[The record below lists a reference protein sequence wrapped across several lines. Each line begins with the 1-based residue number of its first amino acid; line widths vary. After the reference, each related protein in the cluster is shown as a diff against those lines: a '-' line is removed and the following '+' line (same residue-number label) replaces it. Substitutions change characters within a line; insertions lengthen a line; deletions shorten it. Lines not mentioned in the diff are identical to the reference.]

1 MPCRGAGQEGL
12 MGENIYRIFDGVWN
26 LSLVGG
32 YCVLLVLLARLLLQK
47 APKWC
52 SYLLWGIVFVR
63 LCCPILPET
72 GISLIPD
79 KLLSVGTEMTSGQQ
93 TVGPGS
99 HGYAEANDTKDI
111 GDVLRREYDAEE
123 VPDSQAAE
131 KTMAGGNDNTVMNTD
146 GTQDFSLGT
155 ARTESGATV
164 AGVAASG
171 TDAVISETSAGTGTD
186 ARAWTYPV
194 WFRVLSMVWLAGML
208 GFLGYHAYS
217 YLRMRNRIHRP
228 DSSVRQVEPGIC
240 EIDGGHLS
248 FVMGLVHPVIY
259 LSSGLDPESRKVVL
273 CHERVHLQRRD
284 YLFKPAALLI
294 CCVHWFNPLVWLAFY
309 LMNMDCEMSCD
320 EKVVKLLGEESKKIY
335 SYTLLEEASG
345 GEWKRYRGGSICALL
360 SFGEDHVKNRIRHVL
375 DYRKPPF
382 WVMIGAAA
390 VIVVLVVCLCSNP
403 GGNGNGADTAN
414 VSDVSD
420 ATEEVTTGE
429 FTEDGSDDEGRKTE
443 WLATL
448 EQGIHSREEFSA
460 LFDVDTLEDTRS
472 FAGQDGIQYLECN
485 GVAARKLHRQILD
498 GDTAAHETYKDP
510 VKAAEAL
517 LHLEGGSGEM
527 TELLYEAG
535 RQYLFFQKDSTRPGE
550 GSVAN
555 VHYIFA
561 DGSAIDI
568 PMVFAEE
575 SSQIWLLSLGDI
587 DSKGRHSYG
596 PLDGENQARI
606 VYAEYGPQGVEE
618 DPLAGAHPGDYTQVP
633 QGSFRDQYATYQ
645 VSSYGIYVATG
656 ADAGLDCVVSG
667 YIAPGYAASHWSCVY
682 QDRTF
687 FDTSDQCDYLD
698 CYQDEIESVRLYY
711 LASSDYQDGNL
722 EIWIDI
728 IREYDTSE
736 QSGENGTSDWKLS
749 SAAQDFDKAA
759 FHAEDGYWIFDNSD
773 GSEQLKLPL
782 LSARSVWNGKT
793 AAELTAEETDAYAA
807 AQRQEILTKVGVVYD
822 VSERAAQE
830 TYALLDLDGDGT
842 ADRITLRS
850 RMAQALNTPDH
861 SPLDQYAFTVNTTGG
876 EMRTAQNLG
885 NSIYAFSPDGRQIL
899 LALTRKDEQGQYES
913 FLFRYWNGELQE
925 VGSFAQDIRKIWVQ
939 NGQIT
944 TGRNSDDIIFAEP
957 NITGTNTILDARN
970 SDGTPSGAYVETLQE
985 KISADMVAGKLPFV
999 VTSAIRENPLR
1010 LEVELTEM
1018 TDENIKIIQSYETN
1032 GSAITFVQSSGNAQE
1047 LQHNNDSQ
1055 SQIASQ
1061 ISKEDENMGVKYE
1074 KTAGGS
1080 YVVDGDML
1088 FRYYI
1093 VLTGKKPD
1101 AANSTQFIV
1110 LTNDQNIT
1118 YEQVAECFYSGD
1130 NFDSSTGTLLI
1141 GMKTI
1146 D

>member
-1 MPCRGAGQEGL
+1 

-32 YCVLLVLLARLLLQK
+32 YCVLLVILARLLLQK

-63 LCCPILPET
+63 LCCPVLPET
-72 GISLIPD
+72 GISLIPER
-79 KLLSVGTEMTSGQQ
+79 LLSVGTEMMSGQQ
-93 TVGPGS
+93 TTGADHRDLTEGN
-99 HGYAEANDTKDI
+99 AMKNN
-111 GDVLRREYDAEE
+111 GDALWREHAAEE
-123 VPDSQAAE
+123 VPDSHAAE
-131 KTMAGGNDNTVMNTD
+131 KTMAVGNDNTVMNAD
-146 GTQDFSLGT
+146 GTQDFPLGSE
-155 ARTESGATV
+155 RIESGATV

-171 TDAVISETSAGTGTD
+171 TDAVISGTSAETGTD
-186 ARAWTYPV
+186 ARAWIYPV
-194 WFRVLSMVWLAGML
+194 WFRVLSLVWLAGML

-217 YLRMRNRIHRP
+217 YLRMRHRIRRL
-228 DSSVRQVEPGIC
+228 DSGVRQVEPGIC

-248 FVMGLVHPVIY
+248 FVMGLIHPVIY

-284 YLFKPAALLI
+284 YLWKPLALVI

-443 WLATL
+443 WLAAL

-472 FAGQDGIQYLECN
+472 FAGQDGIQYLEYN

-527 TELLYEAG
+527 TELLYEAE

-561 DGSAIDI
+561 DGSGIDI

-575 SSQIWLLSLGDI
+575 SSQIWMLSLGDI
-587 DSKGRHSYG
+587 DSKGRHSTG
-596 PLDGENQARI
+596 PLDGENQARV
-606 VYAEYGPQGVEE
+606 VYAEYGPRDE
-618 DPLAGAHPGDYTQVP
+618 DWATVAELSKKWVYVKVSP
-633 QGSFRDQYATYQ
+633 GSFADVAATYQ
-645 VSSYGIYVATG
+645 VSSYGIYAATG
-656 ADAGLDCVVSG
+656 DDAGLNCMVPG
-667 YIAPGYAASHWSCVY
+667 YIAPGCAAEGRSTVY
-682 QDRTF
+682 QNVGNYY
-687 FDTSDQCDYLD
+687 TSDSYRQEMAYLKQ
-698 CYQDEIESVRLYY
+698 QDSVRLYY
-711 LASSDYQDGNL
+711 LASSDYQDGDL
-722 EIWIDI
+722 EIWIDT
-728 IREYDTSE
+728 IREYDTSG
-736 QSGENGTSDWKLS
+736 QTGENGVTDWKLPS
-749 SAAQDFDKAA
+749 EAQDFSADMLT
-759 FHAEDGYWIFDNSD
+759 AEGGYWILSQSN
-773 GSEQLKLPL
+773 GTAQMKLPL
-782 LSARSVWNGKT
+782 LSNQPVWNGKV
-793 AAELTAEETDAYAA
+793 AADLTTEEADAYAT
-807 AQRQEILTKVGVVYD
+807 AQRRDIMTNVGVVFD
-822 VSERAAQE
+822 LSERAAQE
-830 TYALLDLDGDGT
+830 TYALLDLDGNGS
-842 ADRITLRS
+842 AERIILRPQ
-850 RMAQALNTPDH
+850 MAQAVNELDH
-861 SPLDQYAFTVNTTGG
+861 SPLDKYVFEVNTTRG
-876 EMRTAQNLG
+876 ETRTAQNLG

-899 LALTRKDEQGQYES
+899 LALMRRDEFGQCES
-913 FLFRYWNGELQE
+913 FLFRYENGELQE
-925 VGSFAQDIRKIWVQ
+925 VGSFAQDIREIWVE
-939 NGQIT
+939 NGQIIT
-944 TGRNSDDIIFAEP
+944 TQSYDYILQRENLRIIYRIGSDGRLVEIPTDRYDLPEQAVLHGLNKDLEVCRTPDVGSERF
-957 NITGTNTILDARN
+957 TINADHGVYFLYLDAGRQWLC
-970 SDGTPSGAYVETLQE
+970 VETENGVTGWL
-985 KISADMVAGKLPFV
+985 KLADYTAEEAWATFNDLIP
-999 VTSAIRENPLR
+999 
-1010 LEVELTEM
+1010 
-1018 TDENIKIIQSYETN
+1018 N
-1032 GSAITFVQSSGNAQE
+1032 GG
-1047 LQHNNDSQ
+1047 
-1055 SQIASQ
+1055 
-1061 ISKEDENMGVKYE
+1061 
-1074 KTAGGS
+1074 
-1080 YVVDGDML
+1080 
-1088 FRYYI
+1088 
-1093 VLTGKKPD
+1093 
-1101 AANSTQFIV
+1101 
-1110 LTNDQNIT
+1110 
-1118 YEQVAECFYSGD
+1118 
-1130 NFDSSTGTLLI
+1130 
-1141 GMKTI
+1141 
-1146 D
+1146 

>member
-1 MPCRGAGQEGL
+1 MMEG
-12 MGENIYRIFDGVWN
+12 IYRMFDSIWR
-26 LSLVGG
+26 LSLVGS
-32 YCVLLVLLARLLLQK
+32 YCILLVILARFLLKK

-63 LCCPILPET
+63 LCCPVLPGT
-72 GISLIPD
+72 RISLIPER
-79 KLLSVGTEMTSGQQ
+79 LLTVGTATTSAQLTAGNSA
-93 TVGPGS
+93 GS
-99 HGYAEANDTKDI
+99 VDNEGVYNGI
-111 GDVLRREYDAEE
+111 LLG
-123 VPDSQAAE
+123 
-131 KTMAGGNDNTVMNTD
+131 DNTVD
-146 GTQDFSLGT
+146 VVL
-155 ARTESGATV
+155 SGADNTENPISGSLEA
-164 AGVAASG
+164 AGNREG
-171 TDAVISETSAGTGTD
+171 SAPALGQDGNVEGMNEIGDDGVGGIQAPGNVTNALDDG
-186 ARAWTYPV
+186 YPV
-194 WFRVLSMVWLAGML
+194 DNRYNADGSLQTFRGLSIVWLLGMAGFM
-208 GFLGYHAYS
+208 GYHAFS

-228 DSSVRQVEPGIC
+228 DSGVRQVEPGIC

-259 LSSGLDPESRKVVL
+259 LSSGLDPESRNVVL

-382 WVMIGAAA
+382 WMLVGAVA
-390 VIVVLVVCLCSNP
+390 VLVILVVCLCSNP
-403 GGNGNGADTAN
+403 GGGTDAVNADNDTETGADATDMTGTSDETAEG
-414 VSDVSD
+414 DLT
-420 ATEEVTTGE
+420 AGEVDYE
-429 FTEDGSDDEGRKTE
+429 AAKTE
-443 WLATL
+443 WLTVF

-460 LFDVDTLEDTRS
+460 LFDVAALEDTRS
-472 FAGQDGIQYLECN
+472 FAGQDGIQYLGYD
-485 GVAARKLHRQILD
+485 GVAARKLHQRILD
-498 GDTAAHETYKDP
+498 GDAVAHETYKDP
-510 VKAAEAL
+510 VKAAETL
-517 LHLEGGSGEM
+517 LNLQSGSGEM

-561 DGSAIDI
+561 DGSGIDI

-575 SSQIWLLSLGDI
+575 SSQIWMLSLGDI

-596 PLDGENQARI
+596 PLDGENQVRI

-618 DPLAGAHPGDYTQVP
+618 DPLAGAHPGDYTQVS

-656 ADAGLDCVVSG
+656 ADAGLDCVVLG

-682 QDRTF
+682 QDRRF

-698 CYQDEIESVRLYY
+698 CYRDEIESVRLYY
-711 LASSDYQDGNL
+711 LASSDYQDGDL
-722 EIWIDI
+722 EIWIDT
-728 IREYDTSE
+728 IREYDTSG
-736 QSGENGTSDWKLS
+736 QTGENGVTDWKLPS
-749 SAAQDFDKAA
+749 EAQDFDKAS
-759 FHAEDGYWIFDNSD
+759 FRAEDGYWIFENSD
-773 GSEQLKLPL
+773 GSEQLKLPI
-782 LSARSVWNGKT
+782 LSVRPVWNGKT
-793 AAELTAEETDAYAA
+793 AAELTAEEIDAYAA

-861 SPLDQYAFTVNTTGG
+861 SPLDQYVFTVNTTSG

-913 FLFRYWNGELQE
+913 FLFRYRNGELQE

-957 NITGTNTILDARN
+957 NMTGTNTILDSRN

-1018 TDENIKIIQSYETN
+1018 TDENIKIIRSYETN
-1032 GSAITFVQSSGNAQE
+1032 GSAITFAQSSGNAQE

-1055 SQIASQ
+1055 SQIAPQ
-1061 ISKEDENMGVKYE
+1061 ISKEDEN
-1074 KTAGGS
+1074 
-1080 YVVDGDML
+1080 D
-1088 FRYYI
+1088 
-1093 VLTGKKPD
+1093 
-1101 AANSTQFIV
+1101 
-1110 LTNDQNIT
+1110 
-1118 YEQVAECFYSGD
+1118 
-1130 NFDSSTGTLLI
+1130 
-1141 GMKTI
+1141 
-1146 D
+1146 

>member
-1 MPCRGAGQEGL
+1 

-32 YCVLLVLLARLLLQK
+32 YCVLLVILARLLLQK

-123 VPDSQAAE
+123 VPDSQTAE
-131 KTMAGGNDNTVMNTD
+131 KTMVVGNDNTVMNAD

-164 AGVAASG
+164 AEVAASG

-217 YLRMRNRIHRP
+217 YLRMRNRLHRP
-228 DSSVRQVEPGIC
+228 DGGVRQVEPGIC

-259 LSSGLDPESRKVVL
+259 LSSGLDPESRNVVL

-320 EKVVKLLGEESKKIY
+320 EKVVKLL
-335 SYTLLEEASG
+335 

-443 WLATL
+443 WLAAL

-472 FAGQDGIQYLECN
+472 FAGQDGIQYLEYN

-527 TELLYEAG
+527 TELLYEAE

-561 DGSAIDI
+561 DGSDIDI

-575 SSQIWLLSLGDI
+575 SSQIWMLSLGDI

-606 VYAEYGPQGVEE
+606 VYAEYGPQDVEE

-656 ADAGLDCVVSG
+656 SDAGLDCVVPG

-682 QDRTF
+682 QDRRLF
-687 FDTSDQCDYLD
+687 NTSDQCDYLD
-698 CYQDEIESVRLYY
+698 CYRDEIESVRLYY
-711 LASSDYQDGNL
+711 LASSDYQDGDL
-722 EIWIDI
+722 DIWIDT
-728 IREYDTSE
+728 IREYDTSG
-736 QSGENGTSDWKLS
+736 QTGENGVTDWKLPS
-749 SAAQDFDKAA
+749 KAQDFSADMLT
-759 FHAEDGYWIFDNSD
+759 AEDGYWILSQSS
-773 GSEQLKLPL
+773 GTAQMKLPL
-782 LSARSVWNGKT
+782 LSSQPVWNGKV
-793 AAELTAEETDAYAA
+793 AADLTTEEADAYAA
-807 AQRQEILTKVGVVYD
+807 AQRRDILTNVGVVFD
-822 VSERAAQE
+822 LSERAEQE

-842 ADRITLRS
+842 AEKLLLRS
-850 RMAQALNTPDH
+850 RMAQAVNEVDH
-861 SPLDQYAFTVNTTGG
+861 SPLDQYIFAVNTMQG
-876 EMRTAQNLG
+876 ETRTAQNLG
-885 NSIYAFSPDGRQIL
+885 NSIYAFTPDGRQIL
-899 LALTRKDEQGQYES
+899 LALMRRDEFGQCES
-913 FLFRYWNGELQE
+913 FLFRYENGELQE
-925 VGSFAQDIRKIWVQ
+925 VGSFAQDIREIWVE
-939 NGQIT
+939 NGQIIT
-944 TGRNSDDIIFAEP
+944 TQSYDYILQRENLRIVYRIGSDGKLAELP
-957 NITGTNTILDARN
+957 ADRYDLPEQSTLHWLNKDLEVCRTPDAGSERFTINADHGVYFRYLDAGRQWLC
-970 SDGTPSGAYVETLQE
+970 VETENGVTGWL
-985 KISADMVAGKLPFV
+985 KLADYTAEEAWDTFNDLM
-999 VTSAIRENPLR
+999 S
-1010 LEVELTEM
+1010 
-1018 TDENIKIIQSYETN
+1018 N
-1032 GSAITFVQSSGNAQE
+1032 GG
-1047 LQHNNDSQ
+1047 
-1055 SQIASQ
+1055 
-1061 ISKEDENMGVKYE
+1061 
-1074 KTAGGS
+1074 
-1080 YVVDGDML
+1080 
-1088 FRYYI
+1088 
-1093 VLTGKKPD
+1093 
-1101 AANSTQFIV
+1101 
-1110 LTNDQNIT
+1110 
-1118 YEQVAECFYSGD
+1118 
-1130 NFDSSTGTLLI
+1130 
-1141 GMKTI
+1141 
-1146 D
+1146 

>member
-1 MPCRGAGQEGL
+1 MMEG
-12 MGENIYRIFDGVWN
+12 IYRMFDSIWR
-26 LSLVGG
+26 LSLVGS
-32 YCVLLVLLARLLLQK
+32 YCILLVILARFLLKK

-63 LCCPILPET
+63 LCCPVLPGT
-72 GISLIPD
+72 RISLIPER
-79 KLLSVGTEMTSGQQ
+79 LLTVGTATTSAQLTAGNSA
-93 TVGPGS
+93 GS
-99 HGYAEANDTKDI
+99 VDNEGVYNGI
-111 GDVLRREYDAEE
+111 LLG
-123 VPDSQAAE
+123 
-131 KTMAGGNDNTVMNTD
+131 DNTVD
-146 GTQDFSLGT
+146 VVL
-155 ARTESGATV
+155 SGADNTENPISGSLEA
-164 AGVAASG
+164 AGNREG
-171 TDAVISETSAGTGTD
+171 SAPALGQDGNVEGMNEFGDEGVGGIQAPGNVTNALDDG
-186 ARAWTYPV
+186 YPV
-194 WFRVLSMVWLAGML
+194 DNRYNADGSLQTFRGLSIVWLLGMAGFM
-208 GFLGYHAYS
+208 GYHAFS

-228 DSSVRQVEPGIC
+228 DSGVRQVEPGIC

-248 FVMGLVHPVIY
+248 FVMGLIHPVIY

-284 YLFKPAALLI
+284 YLFKPAALVI

-382 WVMIGAAA
+382 WMLVGAVA
-390 VIVVLVVCLCSNP
+390 VLVILVVCLCSNP
-403 GGNGNGADTAN
+403 GGGTDAVNADNDTETGA
-414 VSDVSD
+414 D
-420 ATEEVTTGE
+420 ATEATDMTGTSDETAEGDLTAGEVDYE
-429 FTEDGSDDEGRKTE
+429 AAKTE
-443 WLATL
+443 WLTVF
-448 EQGIHSREEFSA
+448 EQGIHSREEFSG
-460 LFDVDTLEDTRS
+460 LFDVSALEDTRS
-472 FAGQDGIQYLECN
+472 FAGQDGIQYLGYD
-485 GVAARKLHRQILD
+485 GVAARKLHQRILD
-498 GDTAAHETYKDP
+498 GDAAAHETYKDP

-517 LHLEGGSGEM
+517 LNLQGGSGEM

-555 VHYIFA
+555 VHYIFT
-561 DGSAIDI
+561 DGSGIDI

-575 SSQIWLLSLGDI
+575 SSQIWMLSMGDI

-596 PLDGENQARI
+596 PLDGENQVRI

-618 DPLAGAHPGDYTQVP
+618 DPLAGAHPGDYTQVS

-656 ADAGLDCVVSG
+656 ADAGLDCVVLG

-682 QDRTF
+682 QDRRF

-698 CYQDEIESVRLYY
+698 CYRDEIESVRLYY
-711 LASSDYQDGNL
+711 LASSDYQDGDL
-722 EIWIDI
+722 EIWIDT
-728 IREYDTSE
+728 IREYDTSG
-736 QSGENGTSDWKLS
+736 QTGENGVTDWKLPS
-749 SAAQDFDKAA
+749 EAQDFDKAS
-759 FHAEDGYWIFDNSD
+759 FRAEDGYWIFENSD
-773 GSEQLKLPL
+773 GSEQLKLPI
-782 LSARSVWNGKT
+782 LSVRPVWNGKT
-793 AAELTAEETDAYAA
+793 AAELTAEEIDAYAA

-861 SPLDQYAFTVNTTGG
+861 SPLDQYVFTVNTTSG

-913 FLFRYWNGELQE
+913 FLFRYRNGELQE

-957 NITGTNTILDARN
+957 NMTGTNTILDSRN

-1018 TDENIKIIQSYETN
+1018 TDENIKIIRSYETN
-1032 GSAITFVQSSGNAQE
+1032 GSAITFAQSSGNAQE

-1055 SQIASQ
+1055 SQIAPQ
-1061 ISKEDENMGVKYE
+1061 ISKEDEN
-1074 KTAGGS
+1074 
-1080 YVVDGDML
+1080 D
-1088 FRYYI
+1088 
-1093 VLTGKKPD
+1093 
-1101 AANSTQFIV
+1101 
-1110 LTNDQNIT
+1110 
-1118 YEQVAECFYSGD
+1118 
-1130 NFDSSTGTLLI
+1130 
-1141 GMKTI
+1141 
-1146 D
+1146 

>member
-1 MPCRGAGQEGL
+1 MVEG
-12 MGENIYRIFDGVWN
+12 IYRLFDSIWR
-26 LSLVGG
+26 LSLVGS
-32 YCVLLVLLARLLLQK
+32 YCILLVILARFLLKK

-63 LCCPILPET
+63 LCCPVLPGT
-72 GISLIPD
+72 RISLIPER
-79 KLLSVGTEMTSGQQ
+79 LLTVGTATTSAQLTAGNSAGS
-93 TVGPGS
+93 VDNEGVYNGS
-99 HGYAEANDTKDI
+99 HRG
-111 GDVLRREYDAEE
+111 
-123 VPDSQAAE
+123 
-131 KTMAGGNDNTVMNTD
+131 DNTVD
-146 GTQDFSLGT
+146 AVL
-155 ARTESGATV
+155 SGADNT
-164 AGVAASG
+164 GNLN
-171 TDAVISETSAGTGTD
+171 AGTLEATGNREGSAPTLGQD
-186 ARAWTYPV
+186 GNVEGMNEIGDDGVGGIQAPGNVTNALDGGYPV
-194 WFRVLSMVWLAGML
+194 DNRDNADDSLQTFRVLSIAWLLGMAGFM
-208 GFLGYHAYS
+208 GYHAFS
-217 YLRMRNRIHRP
+217 YLRMRNRIHRT
-228 DSSVRQVEPGIC
+228 DSGVRQVEPGIC

-248 FVMGLVHPVIY
+248 FVMGLMHPVIY

-345 GEWKRYRGGSICALL
+345 GEWKRYRGGSICVLL

-443 WLATL
+443 WLAAL

-472 FAGQDGIQYLECN
+472 FAGQDGIQYLEYN

-527 TELLYEAG
+527 TELLYEAE

-561 DGSAIDI
+561 DGSDIDI

-575 SSQIWLLSLGDI
+575 SSQIWMLSLGDI

-596 PLDGENQARI
+596 PLDGENQARV
-606 VYAEYGPQGVEE
+606 VYAEYGPRDE
-618 DPLAGAHPGDYTQVP
+618 DWATVAELSKKWVYVKVSP
-633 QGSFRDQYATYQ
+633 GSFADVAATYQ
-645 VSSYGIYVATG
+645 VSSYGIYAATG
-656 ADAGLDCVVSG
+656 DDAGLNCMVSG
-667 YIAPGYAASHWSCVY
+667 YIVPGCAAEGRSTVY
-682 QDRTF
+682 QNMGQYY
-687 FDTSDQCDYLD
+687 TSDSYRQEMAYLKQ
-698 CYQDEIESVRLYY
+698 QDSVRLYY
-711 LASSDYQDGNL
+711 FAASDYQEGDL
-722 EIWIDI
+722 DIWIDT
-728 IREYDTSE
+728 IREYDTSG
-736 QSGENGTSDWKLS
+736 QTGENGVTDWKLPS
-749 SAAQDFDKAA
+749 EAQDFDKAS
-759 FHAEDGYWIFDNSD
+759 FRAEDGYWIFENSD
-773 GSEQLKLPL
+773 GSEQLKLPI
-782 LSARSVWNGKT
+782 LSVRPVWNGKT

-842 ADRITLRS
+842 ADRITLCS

-861 SPLDQYAFTVNTTGG
+861 SPLDQYVFTVNTTSG

-913 FLFRYWNGELQE
+913 FLFRYRNGELQE

-957 NITGTNTILDARN
+957 NMTGANTILDSRN

-999 VTSAIRENPLR
+999 VTSVIRENPLR
-1010 LEVELTEM
+1010 LEVELTDM
-1018 TDENIKIIQSYETN
+1018 TDENIKIIRSYETN
-1032 GSAITFVQSSGNAQE
+1032 GSAITFAQSSGNVQE

-1055 SQIASQ
+1055 SQIAPQ
-1061 ISKEDENMGVKYE
+1061 ISKEDEN
-1074 KTAGGS
+1074 
-1080 YVVDGDML
+1080 D
-1088 FRYYI
+1088 
-1093 VLTGKKPD
+1093 
-1101 AANSTQFIV
+1101 
-1110 LTNDQNIT
+1110 
-1118 YEQVAECFYSGD
+1118 
-1130 NFDSSTGTLLI
+1130 
-1141 GMKTI
+1141 
-1146 D
+1146 

>member
-1 MPCRGAGQEGL
+1 MMEG
-12 MGENIYRIFDGVWN
+12 IYRMFDSIWR
-26 LSLVGG
+26 LSLVGS
-32 YCVLLVLLARLLLQK
+32 YCILLVILARFLLKK

-63 LCCPILPET
+63 LCCPVLPGT
-72 GISLIPD
+72 RISLIPER
-79 KLLSVGTEMTSGQQ
+79 LLTVGTATTSAQLTAGNSA
-93 TVGPGS
+93 GS
-99 HGYAEANDTKDI
+99 VDNEGVYNGI
-111 GDVLRREYDAEE
+111 LLG
-123 VPDSQAAE
+123 
-131 KTMAGGNDNTVMNTD
+131 DNTVD
-146 GTQDFSLGT
+146 VVL
-155 ARTESGATV
+155 SGADNTENPISGSLEA
-164 AGVAASG
+164 AGNREG
-171 TDAVISETSAGTGTD
+171 SAPALGQDGNVEGMNEIGDDGVGGIQAPGNVTNALDDG
-186 ARAWTYPV
+186 YPV
-194 WFRVLSMVWLAGML
+194 DNRYNADGSLQTFRGLSIVWLLGMAGFM
-208 GFLGYHAYS
+208 GYHAFS

-228 DSSVRQVEPGIC
+228 DSGVRQVEPGIC

-259 LSSGLDPESRKVVL
+259 LSSGLDPESRNVVL

-382 WVMIGAAA
+382 WMLVGAVA
-390 VIVVLVVCLCSNP
+390 VLVILVVCLCSNP
-403 GGNGNGADTAN
+403 GGGTDAVNADNDTETGADATDMTGTSDETAEG
-414 VSDVSD
+414 DLT
-420 ATEEVTTGE
+420 AGEVDYE
-429 FTEDGSDDEGRKTE
+429 AAKTE
-443 WLATL
+443 WLTVF
-448 EQGIHSREEFSA
+448 EQGIHSREEFSG
-460 LFDVDTLEDTRS
+460 LFDVSALEDTRS
-472 FAGQDGIQYLECN
+472 FAGQDGIQYLGYD
-485 GVAARKLHRQILD
+485 GVAARKLHQRILD
-498 GDTAAHETYKDP
+498 GDAVAHETYKDP
-510 VKAAEAL
+510 VKAAETL
-517 LHLEGGSGEM
+517 LNLQSGSGEM

-561 DGSAIDI
+561 DGSGIDI

-575 SSQIWLLSLGDI
+575 SSQIWMLSMGDI

-596 PLDGENQARI
+596 PLDGENQVRI

-618 DPLAGAHPGDYTQVP
+618 DPLAGAHPGDYTQVS

-656 ADAGLDCVVSG
+656 ADAGLDCVVLG

-682 QDRTF
+682 QDRRF

-698 CYQDEIESVRLYY
+698 CYRDEIESVRLYY
-711 LASSDYQDGNL
+711 LASSDYQDGDL
-722 EIWIDI
+722 EIWIDT
-728 IREYDTSE
+728 IREYDTSG
-736 QSGENGTSDWKLS
+736 QTGENGVTDWKLPS
-749 SAAQDFDKAA
+749 EAQDFDKAS
-759 FHAEDGYWIFDNSD
+759 FRAEDGYWIFENSD
-773 GSEQLKLPL
+773 GSEQLKLPI
-782 LSARSVWNGKT
+782 LSVRPVWNGKT
-793 AAELTAEETDAYAA
+793 AAELTAEEIDAYAA

-861 SPLDQYAFTVNTTGG
+861 SPLDQYVFTVNTTSG

-913 FLFRYWNGELQE
+913 FLFRYRNGELQE

-957 NITGTNTILDARN
+957 NMTGTNTILDSRN

-1018 TDENIKIIQSYETN
+1018 TDENIKIIRSYETN
-1032 GSAITFVQSSGNAQE
+1032 GSAITFAQSSGNAQE

-1055 SQIASQ
+1055 SQIAPQ
-1061 ISKEDENMGVKYE
+1061 ISKEDEN
-1074 KTAGGS
+1074 
-1080 YVVDGDML
+1080 D
-1088 FRYYI
+1088 
-1093 VLTGKKPD
+1093 
-1101 AANSTQFIV
+1101 
-1110 LTNDQNIT
+1110 
-1118 YEQVAECFYSGD
+1118 
-1130 NFDSSTGTLLI
+1130 
-1141 GMKTI
+1141 
-1146 D
+1146 

>member
-1 MPCRGAGQEGL
+1 

-72 GISLIPD
+72 GISLIPE

-93 TVGPGS
+93 TVSPGS

-171 TDAVISETSAGTGTD
+171 TDAVISGTSAGTGTD

-217 YLRMRNRIHRP
+217 YLRMRHRIRRP
-228 DSSVRQVEPGIC
+228 DNSVRQVEPGIC

-284 YLFKPAALLI
+284 YLFKPAALVI

-382 WVMIGAAA
+382 WMLVSAAA
-390 VIVVLVVCLCSNP
+390 VLVILVVCLCSNP
-403 GGNGNGADTAN
+403 GGGTDAVNADNDTETGADATDMTGTSDETAEG
-414 VSDVSD
+414 DLT
-420 ATEEVTTGE
+420 AGEVDYE
-429 FTEDGSDDEGRKTE
+429 AAKTE
-443 WLATL
+443 WLTVF

-460 LFDVDTLEDTRS
+460 LFDVAALEDTRS
-472 FAGQDGIQYLECN
+472 FAGQDGIQYLGYD
-485 GVAARKLHRQILD
+485 GVAARKLHQRILD
-498 GDTAAHETYKDP
+498 GDAAAHETYKDP

-517 LHLEGGSGEM
+517 LNLQGGSGEM

-561 DGSAIDI
+561 DGSDIDI

-575 SSQIWLLSLGDI
+575 SSQIWMLSLGDI

-606 VYAEYGPQGVEE
+606 VYAEYGPQDVEE

-656 ADAGLDCVVSG
+656 SDAGLDCVVPG

-682 QDRTF
+682 QDRRLF
-687 FDTSDQCDYLD
+687 NTSDQCDYLD
-698 CYQDEIESVRLYY
+698 CYRDEIESVRLYY
-711 LASSDYQDGNL
+711 LASSDYQDGDL
-722 EIWIDI
+722 DIWIDT
-728 IREYDTSE
+728 IREYDTSG
-736 QSGENGTSDWKLS
+736 QTGENGVTDWKLPS
-749 SAAQDFDKAA
+749 EAQDFSADMLT
-759 FHAEDGYWIFDNSD
+759 AEDGYWILSQSN
-773 GSEQLKLPL
+773 GTAQMKLPL
-782 LSARSVWNGKT
+782 LSNQPVWNGKV
-793 AAELTAEETDAYAA
+793 AADLTTEEADAYAA
-807 AQRQEILTKVGVVYD
+807 AQRRDIMTNVGVVFD
-822 VSERAAQE
+822 LSERAAQE
-830 TYALLDLDGDGT
+830 TYALLDLDGNGS
-842 ADRITLRS
+842 AERIILRPQ
-850 RMAQALNTPDH
+850 MAQAVNELDH
-861 SPLDQYAFTVNTTGG
+861 SPLDKYVFEVNTIRG
-876 EMRTAQNLG
+876 ETRTAQNLG
-885 NSIYAFSPDGRQIL
+885 SSIYAFSPDGRQIL
-899 LALTRKDEQGQYES
+899 LALMRRDEFGQCES
-913 FLFRYWNGELQE
+913 FLFSYENGELQE
-925 VGSFAQDIRKIWVQ
+925 VGSFAQDIREIWVE
-939 NGQIT
+939 NGQIIT
-944 TGRNSDDIIFAEP
+944 TQSYDYILQRENLRIIYRIGSDGRLAEIP
-957 NITGTNTILDARN
+957 TDRYDLPEQAVLHGLNKDLEVCRTPDAGSERFTINADHGVYFLYLDAGRQWLC
-970 SDGTPSGAYVETLQE
+970 VETENGVTGWL
-985 KISADMVAGKLPFV
+985 KLADYTAEE
-999 VTSAIRENPLR
+999 AW
-1010 LEVELTEM
+1010 
-1018 TDENIKIIQSYETN
+1018 
-1032 GSAITFVQSSGNAQE
+1032 ATF
-1047 LQHNNDSQ
+1047 NDL
-1055 SQIASQ
+1055 
-1061 ISKEDENMGVKYE
+1061 MPY
-1074 KTAGGS
+1074 GG
-1080 YVVDGDML
+1080 
-1088 FRYYI
+1088 
-1093 VLTGKKPD
+1093 
-1101 AANSTQFIV
+1101 
-1110 LTNDQNIT
+1110 
-1118 YEQVAECFYSGD
+1118 
-1130 NFDSSTGTLLI
+1130 
-1141 GMKTI
+1141 
-1146 D
+1146 

>member
-1 MPCRGAGQEGL
+1 

-131 KTMAGGNDNTVMNTD
+131 KTMAGGNDNTVMNAD

-164 AGVAASG
+164 AGGATSG
-171 TDAVISETSAGTGTD
+171 TDAVISETSAGTGID

-217 YLRMRNRIHRP
+217 YLRISNRIHRP
-228 DSSVRQVEPGIC
+228 DSGVRQVEPGIC

-284 YLFKPAALLI
+284 YLFKPAALVI

-443 WLATL
+443 WLAAL

-472 FAGQDGIQYLECN
+472 FAGQDGIQYLEYN

-527 TELLYEAG
+527 TELLYEAE

-561 DGSAIDI
+561 DGSDIDI

-575 SSQIWLLSLGDI
+575 SSQIWMLSLGDI

-606 VYAEYGPQGVEE
+606 VYAEYGPQDVEE

-656 ADAGLDCVVSG
+656 SDAGLDCVVPG

-682 QDRTF
+682 QDRRLF
-687 FDTSDQCDYLD
+687 NTSDQCDYLD
-698 CYQDEIESVRLYY
+698 CYRDEIESVRLYY
-711 LASSDYQDGNL
+711 LASSDYQDGDL
-722 EIWIDI
+722 DIWIDT
-728 IREYDTSE
+728 IREYDTSG
-736 QSGENGTSDWKLS
+736 QTGENGVTDWKLPS
-749 SAAQDFDKAA
+749 EAQDFSADMLT
-759 FHAEDGYWIFDNSD
+759 AEDGYWILSQSN
-773 GSEQLKLPL
+773 GTAQMKLPL
-782 LSARSVWNGKT
+782 LSNQPVWNGKV
-793 AAELTAEETDAYAA
+793 AADLTTEEADAYAA
-807 AQRQEILTKVGVVYD
+807 AQRRDIMTNVGVVFD
-822 VSERAAQE
+822 LSERAEQE

-842 ADRITLRS
+842 AEKLLLRS
-850 RMAQALNTPDH
+850 RMAQAVNEVDH
-861 SPLDQYAFTVNTTGG
+861 SPLDQYIFAVNTMRG
-876 EMRTAQNLG
+876 ETRTAQNLG
-885 NSIYAFSPDGRQIL
+885 NSIYAFTPDGRQIL
-899 LALTRKDEQGQYES
+899 LALMRRDEFGQCES
-913 FLFRYWNGELQE
+913 FLFSYENGELQE
-925 VGSFAQDIRKIWVQ
+925 VGSFAQDIREIWVE
-939 NGQIT
+939 NGQIIT
-944 TGRNSDDIIFAEP
+944 TQSYDYILQRENLRIIYRIGSDGRLAEIP
-957 NITGTNTILDARN
+957 TDRYDLPEQAALHGLNKDLEVCRTPDAGSERFTINADHGVYFLYLDAGRQWLC
-970 SDGTPSGAYVETLQE
+970 VETENGVTGWL
-985 KISADMVAGKLPFV
+985 KLADYTAEEAWATFNDLIP
-999 VTSAIRENPLR
+999 
-1010 LEVELTEM
+1010 
-1018 TDENIKIIQSYETN
+1018 N
-1032 GSAITFVQSSGNAQE
+1032 GG
-1047 LQHNNDSQ
+1047 
-1055 SQIASQ
+1055 
-1061 ISKEDENMGVKYE
+1061 
-1074 KTAGGS
+1074 
-1080 YVVDGDML
+1080 
-1088 FRYYI
+1088 
-1093 VLTGKKPD
+1093 
-1101 AANSTQFIV
+1101 
-1110 LTNDQNIT
+1110 
-1118 YEQVAECFYSGD
+1118 
-1130 NFDSSTGTLLI
+1130 
-1141 GMKTI
+1141 
-1146 D
+1146 